1 MDGFNG
7 KPYKNGWFGGK
18 THYFRKHHGI
28 QQTWAGW
35 SSRSLYFQRRQR
47 GVLFGT
53 RREASGIET
62 QPESNGHGFSTE
74 IYCNRGWLKIL
85 SNFGS
90 KEFFQCLKCTVLFEE
105 CFPLINGAVFA
116 LVIYRPLYHVEKLDI
131 NLPRFPTRPNKNQRV
146 GGSSRLKFFFH
157 LIYNIDWILSDIIY
171 INGYMWGG
179 WHVRTCAVCVALF
192 CKGLVRLFRFPPK
205 ILETLGLTSSV
216 MTGYTILLNSNW
228 FEARDLE
235 SCWIT
240 KKIGYTSIA
249 R

>member
-1 MDGFNG
+1 MI
-7 KPYKNGWFGGK
+7 KNITKFWE
-18 THYFRKHHGI
+18 
-28 QQTWAGW
+28 
-35 SSRSLYFQRRQR
+35 QRIFPM
-47 GVLFGT
+47 LKMYGT
-53 RREASGIET
+53 VWGM
-62 QPESNGHGFSTE
+62 FS
-74 IYCNRGWLKIL
+74 
-85 SNFGS
+85 F
-90 KEFFQCLKCTVLFEE
+90 
-105 CFPLINGAVFA
+105 NGAVFA

-146 GGSSRLKFFFH
+146 GGSSRLKFFH